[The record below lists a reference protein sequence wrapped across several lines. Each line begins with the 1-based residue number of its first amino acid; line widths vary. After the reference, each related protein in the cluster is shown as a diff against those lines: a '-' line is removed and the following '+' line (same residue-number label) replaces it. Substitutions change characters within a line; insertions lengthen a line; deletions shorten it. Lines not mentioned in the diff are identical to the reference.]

1 MVEERDFIRII
12 REQSLKFQENRR
24 GTLAFSR
31 EYDILMMVK
40 DSQNSRRN
48 DMRLSDSIE
57 TFIKTLLA
65 EDEPEVE
72 LKRNELAEYFGCAP
86 SQINYVLATRFSPDH
101 GYLIESRRGGGGYIR
116 IVRIVQSGAQQL
128 MYLINE
134 RIGDA
139 IGGGGSVTPCA
150 AADGAEA
157 RHGAGS
163 RPDARRHERT
173 GARHPDSRQHEGRT
187 ARPHL
192 QGDADEH
199 CAAESDNAIGEP
211 ARMHSAMLH
220 CEAGRVLRTQKGAF
234 QHALRRMPSE

>member
-1 MVEERDFIRII
+1 
-12 REQSLKFQENRR
+12 
-24 GTLAFSR
+24 
-31 EYDILMMVK
+31 
-40 DSQNSRRN
+40 
-48 DMRLSDSIE
+48 MRLSDSIE

-139 IGGGGSVTPCA
+139 IGEEEASRLVQQLTEQKLVTAQEA
-150 AADGAEA
+150 ALMRAAMSA
-157 RHGAGS
+157 QALAI
-163 RPDARRHERT
+163 PI
-173 GARHPDSRQHEGRT
+173 PDSMKDAQR
-187 ARPHL
+187 AR
-192 QGDADEH
+192 
-199 CAAESDNAIGEP
+199 IFK
-211 ARMHSAMLH
+211 AMLTSI
-220 CEAGRVLRTQKGAF
+220 ARQNRTMPLGNQTGCT
-234 QHALRRMPSE
+234 ALCCIVQPDES